1 MTVEKDKEA
10 SAEITNT
17 YTQKTGK
24 LTVTKTVTGNPTGA
38 DTKKFKVAVKNT
50 ETNKYYTQTG
60 AEAESQIAAW
70 TELGAGESLTW
81 ENLPEGTYAVEENEE
96 DAKITNWALTVTI
109 GDAVAVSSET
119 PASVTVTNAYTQDV
133 GSLKL
138 KKILA
143 AEAPEEAS
151 TKAYKFTV
159 KLKDAEHEKYVQEDG
174 SLSET
179 EYQFTITGAG
189 EISIEDIPVGDYVVE
204 EDQESA
210 ELGGYTLQVSDAVN
224 VTVEKDKE
232 ASAEITNTYTR
243 EEGSLKVSKNVKSD
257 DKNDK
262 TKAFKFKVTLD
273 DKTVAG
279 TFGDMTFKDGVA
291 EFTLKDGE
299 SKTATGLLSG
309 VKYTVEEEKADGFTV
324 TKTGDTG
331 TIKANATAEAS
342 FTNTKETPPT
352 PTPTP
357 TPGPKIDTRQVR
369 VVKAWK
375 DGDNAGGTRPASV
388 TVHLLADG
396 VDTGLTVQLSA
407 ANNWN
412 YVWYD
417 LPVYTSYGNIIS
429 YSVAEDPVPGY
440 TAEYSGSMNG
450 GYTITNKKR
459 VIPKTDDTFEALK
472 LQAILLGSMLM
483 AMLSSFLLRKTA
495 ER

>member
-1 MTVEKDKEA
+1 
-10 SAEITNT
+10 
-17 YTQKTGK
+17 
-24 LTVTKTVTGNPTGA
+24 
-38 DTKKFKVAVKNT
+38 
-50 ETNKYYTQTG
+50 
-60 AEAESQIAAW
+60 
-70 TELGAGESLTW
+70 
-81 ENLPEGTYAVEENEE
+81 
-96 DAKITNWALTVTI
+96 
-109 GDAVAVSSET
+109 
-119 PASVTVTNAYTQDV
+119 
-133 GSLKL
+133 
-138 KKILA
+138 
-143 AEAPEEAS
+143 
-151 TKAYKFTV
+151 
-159 KLKDAEHEKYVQEDG
+159 
-174 SLSET
+174 
-179 EYQFTITGAG
+179 
-189 EISIEDIPVGDYVVE
+189 
-204 EDQESA
+204 
-210 ELGGYTLQVSDAVN
+210 
-224 VTVEKDKE
+224 
-232 ASAEITNTYTR
+232 
-243 EEGSLKVSKNVKSD
+243 
-257 DKNDK
+257 
-262 TKAFKFKVTLD
+262 
-273 DKTVAG
+273 
-279 TFGDMTFKDGVA
+279 MTFKDGVA